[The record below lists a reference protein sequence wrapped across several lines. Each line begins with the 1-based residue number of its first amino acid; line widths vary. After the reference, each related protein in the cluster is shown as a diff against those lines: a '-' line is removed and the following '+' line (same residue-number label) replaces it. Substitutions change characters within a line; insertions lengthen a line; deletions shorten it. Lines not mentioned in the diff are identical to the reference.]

1 MISKTWVRF
10 LSFGL
15 LGQRLGISC
24 RALRW
29 LERSVRT
36 QGQMLLHK
44 HKNCQELKNSVLFSG
59 LFGDVMMTNFN
70 NCNAACHGSLRAVMV
85 RSHYTTSLTANAALR
100 SQKFRV
106 LP

>member
-1 MISKTWVRF
+1 MTSKTWVRF

-15 LGQRLGISC
+15 LGQRLGIPC

-29 LERSVRT
+29 LERRSVRT

-59 LFGDVMMTNFN
+59 LSGDVMMTNFN
-70 NCNAACHGSLRAVMV
+70 NSNAACHGSLRAVMV
-85 RSHYTTSLTANAALR
+85 RSHYTTSLTGQC
-100 SQKFRV
+100 STKKSKV
-106 LP
+106 

>member
-15 LGQRLGISC
+15 LGQRLGIPC

-36 QGQMLLHK
+36 QGQMLLYK

-59 LFGDVMMTNFN
+59 LSGDVMMTNFN
-70 NCNAACHGSLRAVMV
+70 NCNAACHGSLRAAMV
-85 RSHYTTSLTANAALR
+85 RSHYTTSLT
-100 SQKFRV
+100 SQCSIKKSKI
-106 LP
+106 